1 MLIHVFMTQI
11 SLKTGRKWI
20 DGQQMERQISRQ
32 LAGRLSLSKMKYCFN
47 TFLPVQYFSVF
58 FGLAFMGLSF
68 RSNAFLNCPF
78 AWCLQDFILWQ
89 QVIVIFGMGGR
100 YDIFCEVGEGRLWQ
114 RRLEGRGGRLQTL
127 SDTDSSF
134 RKVYC
139 IAVEDQKIASLKTV
153 HALWPHALWPPRV
166 QVLQYGESGTRTKN
180 TVFYN

>member
-1 MLIHVFMTQI
+1 MDRRT
-11 SLKTGRKWI
+11 T
-20 DGQQMERQISRQ
+20 DGETDKQT
-32 LAGRLSLSKMKYCFN
+32 AGRQTEPFQDEILF
-47 TFLPVQYFSVF
+47 QYFFTSSIFLSFFF

-78 AWCLQDFILWQ
+78 AWCLEDFILWQ

-139 IAVEDQKIASLKTV
+139 IVVKDQKIASLKTV
-153 HALWPHALWPPRV
+153 HALWPHALWPPRA
-166 QVLQYGESGTRTKN
+166 QVLQY
-180 TVFYN
+180 